1 MDGHIMQN
9 QVVNFAVDYIMKN
22 LRSELKVEDVARACG
37 YSPYYLERLFKA
49 ETGESMY
56 SFMKRVKVEQSAFQ
70 LKVEKERS
78 VSTIGEEY
86 GYSSSNYATLFKKHF
101 GRTPAAFR
109 RQIHQELQES
119 SFFHEPE
126 AGLWDYERCSR
137 NIHVAENQE
146 YFVLYERRKGNYHN
160 LAENWRNFLKKYEA
174 FIGPDTVFLE
184 ITYDDPSIVPDD
196 SCLYDICMTVD
207 RRDPRLMFQKT
218 AAVGITSRIQTK
230 TFPSTMTIPGGKYAV
245 YRYAGYPKLIY
256 KAYQSMLCSW
266 LSETGYRIDHR
277 LGYDIYHRIDEDTLY
292 MELDI
297 CIPIKEK

>member
-1 MDGHIMQN
+1 M
-9 QVVNFAVDYIMKN
+9 
-22 LRSELKVEDVARACG
+22 
-37 YSPYYLERLFKA
+37 
-49 ETGESMY
+49 
-56 SFMKRVKVEQSAFQ
+56 
-70 LKVEKERS
+70 
-78 VSTIGEEY
+78 
-86 GYSSSNYATLFKKHF
+86 
-101 GRTPAAFR
+101 
-109 RQIHQELQES
+109 
-119 SFFHEPE
+119 
-126 AGLWDYERCSR
+126 
-137 NIHVAENQE
+137 AENQE

-160 LAENWRNFLKKYEA
+160 LAENWRDFLKKYEA

-245 YRYAGYPKLIY
+245 YRYSGYPKLIY